1 MGCADVTDP
10 SRATFT
16 TMFAFAVLLPDRTG
30 RHVSSS
36 CARSPLNL
44 RHASDWSASLLFVD
58 MMFPPMRISVGS
70 PGGGGGGF
78 SIDEAATICCISA
91 KIALAD
97 GEAEGVES
105 AGGGRVATI
114 VLG

>member
-1 MGCADVTDP
+1 
-10 SRATFT
+10 
-16 TMFAFAVLLPDRTG
+16 MFALAVLSPDRMG
-30 RHVSSS
+30 RHLSSS

-70 PGGGGGGF
+70 LGGGRGGF
-78 SIDEAATICCISA
+78 SIEDAATICCINA
-91 KIALAD
+91 KIALAE
-97 GEAEGVES
+97 GEAEGVV
-105 AGGGRVATI
+105 AGGGVATT